1 MQESDNNRRFALHFV
16 ERGHTRRAFNSEARI
31 RSINQGQVGG
41 QVLDISEKGC
51 KLVLHTEKMLPGQ
64 SLTIK
69 IPEIETL
76 VAYVRWRKGKIVGV
90 EFVRP
95 MHSAVVDHL
104 VRKQFDIKFD

>member
-1 MQESDNNRRFALHFV
+1 
-16 ERGHTRRAFNSEARI
+16 
-31 RSINQGQVGG
+31 
-41 QVLDISEKGC
+41 
-51 KLVLHTEKMLPGQ
+51 MLPGQ

-76 VAYVRWRKGKIVGV
+76 VAYVRWRKGKIVGM

-104 VRKQFDIKFD
+104 VRKRFDIKFD